1 MNFFENPFTQAIE
14 RLEKKQTVAF
24 AKRSAELFSKDLH
37 RDEYLCHH
45 PCLIWGQELSDVH
58 KLAAQVSLTFG

>member
-1 MNFFENPFTQAIE
+1 MNFFENLFTRAIE
-14 RLEKKQTVAF
+14 CLEKKQTVAF
-24 AKRSAELFSKDLH
+24 AKSSAELISKELH

-45 PCLIWGQELSDVH
+45 PCLIGGQELSDVY